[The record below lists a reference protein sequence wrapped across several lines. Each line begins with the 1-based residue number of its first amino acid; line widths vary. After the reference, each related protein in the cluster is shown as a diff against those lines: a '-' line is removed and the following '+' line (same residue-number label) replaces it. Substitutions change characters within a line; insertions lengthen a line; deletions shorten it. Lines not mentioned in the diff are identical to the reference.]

1 MARLHWNLRQP
12 SSIILFLL
20 MATAVTEKECGRLDP
35 FHRSGARVPFPL
47 IYIAFC
53 IMLMTAVWLF
63 GAPTFSVLVLLA
75 ATLVAVLGVPHGGLD
90 HWTGRRLLAS
100 HFRERWWL
108 MFFPGYLAVGLAVAA
123 AWLAFPVLTVL
134 GFFFLSAW
142 HFGREDQHRTA
153 SIQED
158 RRSSAFVEHVSAIAL
173 GGLVIWIPAIT
184 RPLEMEG
191 LLRMIVPSN
200 DSQDAAQI
208 VRWTHWGAMV
218 LCPMAILFSVRQLLS
233 DRADRT
239 GSKGNN
245 GAIDW
250 SVWVPLATAGIAAF
264 TPILVSFTAYFC
276 FWHSMLGLS
285 RLQSQEGL
293 TRPQF
298 MMAVLPLSALAV
310 GGVAALGFLV
320 RFADGRPAIPAS
332 LQTLFIGLSAIAV
345 PHLLLHEWFD
355 LAQRKHPMAELTS

>member
-1 MARLHWNLRQP
+1 M
-12 SSIILFLL
+12 
-20 MATAVTEKECGRLDP
+20 
-35 FHRSGARVPFPL
+35 PFPL
-47 IYIAFC
+47 LYIAIC

-63 GAPTFSVLVLLA
+63 GAPEFSALVLSA

-100 HFRERWWL
+100 HFRDRWWW

-123 AWLAFPVLTVL
+123 AWFAFPVLTVL
-134 GFFFLSAW
+134 GFFLLSAW
-142 HFGREDQHRTA
+142 HFGREDQHRIA
-153 SIQED
+153 EIQ
-158 RRSSAFVEHVSAIAL
+158 RTKRSSATVEHLSAIAL
-173 GGLVIWIPAIT
+173 GGLVIWIPAIV
-184 RPLEMEG
+184 RPFEMEG

-200 DSQDAAQI
+200 DSQDAARI
-208 VRWTHWGAMV
+208 VQWTQWLAMV
-218 LCPMAILFSVRQLLS
+218 LCPMAILFLVRQLLS
-233 DRADRT
+233 DRANRI
-239 GSKGNN
+239 GSKGSN

-250 SVWVPLATAGIAAF
+250 SVWVPLATAGIAAV

-285 RLQSQEGL
+285 RLRSQEGL

-310 GGVAALGFLV
+310 GGVATLGFLV
-320 RFADGRPAIPAS
+320 RFGDGGPAIHAIPAS

-345 PHLLLHEWFD
+345 PHLLLHEWSD
-355 LAQRKHPMAELTS
+355 LAQRKQAKMEVMS